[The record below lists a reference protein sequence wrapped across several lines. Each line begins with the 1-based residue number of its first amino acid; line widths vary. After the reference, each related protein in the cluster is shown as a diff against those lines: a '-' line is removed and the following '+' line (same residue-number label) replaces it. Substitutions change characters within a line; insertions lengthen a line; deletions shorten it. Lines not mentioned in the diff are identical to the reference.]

1 MPDDIQKKIFSKN
14 LLDLLESREKSQKEV
29 ANAIGV
35 SPQTFNTWCQGAAI
49 PRMGKVQLLADYFRI
64 KKSDLIES
72 KAAAPSQDPLRD
84 YYDRLIRYLDSS
96 PAHRQLISDAA
107 HVRAE
112 DIDLARQFLM
122 RLADPG
128 SSAPDLPDLDT
139 VKSTGSVISDTLD
152 TSGDTSRD
160 FQRGFQALPNSNHGQ
175 AADPQEAPEKISR
188 NAKKSCDCADTH
200 VELTDE
206 VLALVRDT
214 PEVLAAEAEYI
225 KKMSVKPPRKGATAS
240 PSTDAKGRKS
250 G

>member
-35 SPQTFNTWCQGAAI
+35 SPQTFNTWCQGVAI

-96 PAHRQLISDAA
+96 PAHRQLISDAS

-112 DIDLARQFLM
+112 DIDLARQFLT
-122 RLADPG
+122 RLADPD
-128 SSAPDLPDLDT
+128 SSAPELPAL
-139 VKSTGSVISDTLD
+139 DTLD
-152 TSGDTSRD
+152 TSEDTSTN
-160 FQRGFQALPNSNHGQ
+160 FQGNFQALPGSNHGQ
-175 AADPQEAPEKISR
+175 ATDPQEAPEKILR
-188 NAKKSCDCADTH
+188 NARNSCDCVDAR

-206 VLALVRDT
+206 TLALVRDT
-214 PEVLAAEAEYI
+214 PEVLLAEAEYI

>member
-29 ANAIGV
+29 ANVIGV
-35 SPQTFNTWCQGAAI
+35 SPQTFNAWCRGVAI
-49 PRMGKVQLLADYFRI
+49 PRMGKVQLLADYFHI

-72 KAAAPSQDPLRD
+72 KATAPSQDPLRD

-112 DIDLARQFLM
+112 DIDLARQFLT
-122 RLADPG
+122 RLADPD

-139 VKSTGSVISDTLD
+139 VNSTDSMILDTLD
-152 TSGDTSRD
+152 ASPDTSRN
-160 FQRGFQALPNSNHGQ
+160 FQALPSANHGQ
-175 AADPQEAPEKISR
+175 AADPQEAAR
-188 NAKKSCDCADTH
+188 

-206 VLALVRDT
+206 TLALVRDT
-214 PEVLAAEAEYI
+214 PEVLEAEAEYI

-240 PSTDAKGRKS
+240 PSTDAAGRKS

>member
-1 MPDDIQKKIFSKN
+1 MSIGNRIRELRESVGYSQTDFADKIDVSKQTLYKYEN
-14 LLDLLESREKSQKEV
+14 GIVTNIPSDRIE
-29 ANAIGV
+29 AIAKLCNVDPAYIMGW
-35 SPQTFNTWCQGAAI
+35 TE
-49 PRMGKVQLLADYFRI
+49 RMLP
-64 KKSDLIES
+64 S
-72 KAAAPSQDPLRD
+72 AAPSQDPLHD

-112 DIDLARQFLM
+112 DIDLARQFLT
-122 RLADPG
+122 RLADPD

-152 TSGDTSRD
+152 TSGGTSRD
-160 FQRGFQALPNSNHGQ
+160 FQRDFQALPSSNHEQ
-175 AADPQEAPEKISR
+175 AADPQEAPQKILR
-188 NAKKSCDCADTH
+188 NARNSCDCADTR

-206 VLALVRDT
+206 TLALVRDT

-225 KKMSVKPPRKGATAS
+225 KKISVKPPRKGATAS

>member
-1 MPDDIQKKIFSKN
+1 MSIGNRIRELRESVGYSQTDFADKIDVSKQTLYKYEN
-14 LLDLLESREKSQKEV
+14 GIVTNIPSDRIE
-29 ANAIGV
+29 AIAKLCNVDPAYIMG
-35 SPQTFNTWCQGAAI
+35 WAE
-49 PRMGKVQLLADYFRI
+49 RMLP
-64 KKSDLIES
+64 S
-72 KAAAPSQDPLRD
+72 AAPSQDPLRD

-112 DIDLARQFLM
+112 DIDLARQFLT
-122 RLADPG
+122 RLADPD

-160 FQRGFQALPNSNHGQ
+160 FQRDFQALPSSNHGQ
-175 AADPQEAPEKISR
+175 TADPQEALEKILR
-188 NAKKSCDCADTH
+188 NARNSCDCADTH

-206 VLALVRDT
+206 ALALVRDT
-214 PEVLAAEAEYI
+214 PEVLKAEAEYI
-225 KKMSVKPPRKGATAS
+225 KKMSVKPRRKGATAS
-240 PSTDAKGRKS
+240 PSTDAEGRKS

>member
-1 MPDDIQKKIFSKN
+1 MSIGNRIRELRESAGYSQTDFADKIDVSKQTLYKYEN
-14 LLDLLESREKSQKEV
+14 GIVTNIPSDRIE
-29 ANAIGV
+29 AIAKLCNVDPAYIMGW
-35 SPQTFNTWCQGAAI
+35 TE
-49 PRMGKVQLLADYFRI
+49 RMLP
-64 KKSDLIES
+64 S
-72 KAAAPSQDPLRD
+72 AAPSQDPLHD

-112 DIDLARQFLM
+112 DIDMIRPLLQRC
-122 RLADPG
+122 ADPD
-128 SSAPDLPDLDT
+128 SSAPELPALDA
-139 VKSTGSVISDTLD
+139 SLD
-152 TSGDTSRD
+152 TSRN
-160 FQRGFQALPNSNHGQ
+160 FQALPGSNHGQ
-175 AADPQEAPEKISR
+175 AADPQEAPEKILR
-188 NAKKSCDCADTH
+188 NAKNSCDCADTR

-206 VLALVRDT
+206 ALALVRDT

>member
-1 MPDDIQKKIFSKN
+1 MPDEIQKKIFSKN

-35 SPQTFNTWCQGAAI
+35 SPQTFNTWCQGVAI
-49 PRMGKVQLLADYFRI
+49 PRMGKVQLLADYFHI

-72 KAAAPSQDPLRD
+72 KATAPSQDPLRD

-96 PAHRQLISDAA
+96 PAHLQLISDAA

-122 RLADPG
+122 RLADPD
-128 SSAPDLPDLDT
+128 SSAPELP
-139 VKSTGSVISDTLD
+139 TLD
-152 TSGDTSRD
+152 TSAN
-160 FQRGFQALPNSNHGQ
+160 FQALPSFNHGQ
-175 AADPQEAPEKISR
+175 SADPQEAPEKILR
-188 NAKKSCDCADTH
+188 NARNSCDCADAH
-200 VELTDE
+200 VDLTDE
-206 VLALVRDT
+206 ALALVRDT

-240 PSTDAKGRKS
+240 PSTDAEGRKS

>member
-1 MPDDIQKKIFSKN
+1 MPDEIQKKIFSKN
-14 LLDLLESREKSQKEV
+14 LLDLLKSREKSQKEV

-35 SPQTFNTWCQGAAI
+35 SPQTFNTWCQGVAI
-49 PRMGKVQLLADYFRI
+49 PRMGKVQLLADYFHI

-112 DIDLARQFLM
+112 DIDLARQFLA
-122 RLADPG
+122 RLADPD
-128 SSAPDLPDLDT
+128 SSAPELPE
-139 VKSTGSVISDTLD
+139 LD
-152 TSGDTSRD
+152 TSAN
-160 FQRGFQALPNSNHGQ
+160 FQALPSSNHGQ
-175 AADPQEAPEKISR
+175 TADPQEAPEKILR
-188 NAKKSCDCADTH
+188 NARNSCDCADTH

-206 VLALVRDT
+206 TLALVRDT
-214 PEVLAAEAEYI
+214 PEVLQAEAEYI
-225 KKMSVKPPRKGATAS
+225 KKMSVKPRRKGATAS

>member
-1 MPDDIQKKIFSKN
+1 MNVYERVEKMRKERGISSQGKLEKELGFSNGSISKWKNSAPTTKRLQKLAAYF
-14 LLDLLESREKSQKEV
+14 
-29 ANAIGV
+29 GV
-35 SPQTFNTWCQGAAI
+35 SVGY
-49 PRMGKVQLLADYFRI
+49 LLNGEE
-64 KKSDLIES
+64 SDGEPES
-72 KAAAPSQDPLRD
+72 AAPSQDPLRD

-112 DIDLARQFLM
+112 DIDLARQFLT
-122 RLADPG
+122 RLADPD

-160 FQRGFQALPNSNHGQ
+160 FQRDFQVLPSSNHGQ
-175 AADPQEAPEKISR
+175 AADPQGDPEKISR
-188 NAKKSCDCADTH
+188 NAKNSCDCADAR

-206 VLALVRDT
+206 TLALVRDT
-214 PEVLAAEAEYI
+214 PEVLEAEAEYI

-240 PSTDAKGRKS
+240 PSTDVKGRKS

>member
-35 SPQTFNTWCQGAAI
+35 SPQTFNTWCQGVAI
-49 PRMGKVQLLADYFRI
+49 PRMGKVQLLADYFHI

-72 KAAAPSQDPLRD
+72 KAVVPSQDPLRD

-96 PAHRQLISDAA
+96 PAHRQLASDAA

-112 DIDLARQFLM
+112 DIDLARQFLA
-122 RLADPG
+122 RLADPD
-128 SSAPDLPDLDT
+128 SSAPDLPDLAT
-139 VKSTGSVISDTLD
+139 VKSTGSMISDTLD
-152 TSGDTSRD
+152 TSRS
-160 FQRGFQALPNSNHGQ
+160 FQALPGANHGQ
-175 AADPQEAPEKISR
+175 AAEPQEPAR
-188 NAKKSCDCADTH
+188 

-206 VLALVRDT
+206 TLALVRDT
-214 PEVLAAEAEYI
+214 PEVLEAEAEYI
-225 KKMSVKPPRKGATAS
+225 KKMSVKPQKKGATAS
-240 PSTDAKGRKS
+240 PSTDAAGRKS

>member
-35 SPQTFNTWCQGAAI
+35 SPQTFNTWCQGVAI

-96 PAHRQLISDAA
+96 PAHRQLISDAS

-112 DIDLARQFLM
+112 DIDLARQFLT
-122 RLADPG
+122 RLADPD

-160 FQRGFQALPNSNHGQ
+160 FQALPSSNYGQ
-175 AADPQEAPEKISR
+175 AADPQEDPEKILR
-188 NAKKSCDCADTH
+188 NAKNSCDCADTH

-206 VLALVRDT
+206 TLALVRDT
-214 PEVLAAEAEYI
+214 PEVLQAEAEYI

-240 PSTDAKGRKS
+240 PSTDAEGRKS

>member
-35 SPQTFNTWCQGAAI
+35 SPQTFNTWCQGVAI
-49 PRMGKVQLLADYFRI
+49 PRMGKVQLLADYFHI

-72 KAAAPSQDPLRD
+72 KAAALSQDPLRD

-112 DIDLARQFLM
+112 DIDLARQFLT
-122 RLADPG
+122 RLADPD

-160 FQRGFQALPNSNHGQ
+160 FQRDFQALPSSNHGQ
-175 AADPQEAPEKISR
+175 AADPQEDPEKILR
-188 NAKKSCDCADTH
+188 NAKNSCDCADTH

-206 VLALVRDT
+206 ALALVRDT
-214 PEVLAAEAEYI
+214 PEVLEAEAEYI
-225 KKMSVKPPRKGATAS
+225 KKMSVKPRRKGATVS
-240 PSTDAKGRKS
+240 PSTDAEGRKS